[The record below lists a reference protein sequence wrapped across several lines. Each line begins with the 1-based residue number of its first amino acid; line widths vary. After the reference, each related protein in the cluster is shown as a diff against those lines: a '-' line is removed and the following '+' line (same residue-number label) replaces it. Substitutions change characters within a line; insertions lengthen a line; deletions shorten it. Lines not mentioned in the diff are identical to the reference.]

1 MPAFQYKAIDNRTGQ
16 MIKNTVNGV
25 TKQEL
30 YKMLKN
36 NGLTPIDI
44 QQALEVTANKQPVKK
59 HRSSEEILRDL
70 SPDQVRLI
78 YNSNSSAKKTKSMT
92 AQSKK
97 ISKNRGHKI
106 TTRDIII
113 FTQNF
118 LLLKKADFNNIHALE
133 TVISSTEN
141 AKFKSILEDIL
152 AGVESGEN
160 MYTTMEYYSDIF
172 PYIYINMIKVG
183 ELSGSLTNSLEQA
196 VKYLDDTE
204 SLNKKLR
211 IILIPNII
219 QFVLLLVMLVVG
231 TLVAIPA
238 IQGIFDELGTEET
251 LPAVTLW
258 FADFINKAIKYWYLP
273 VLIIVAAVAGVLF
286 YINTPKGKYNF
297 HYFKYK
303 MPIFGQLI
311 FALDFSRL
319 MKAMLLNLKNGMR
332 IQESL
337 EVSKNVVKNYV
348 MLSMIET
355 SINNILT
362 GTSWIEPFEKSGLAK
377 PMITEM
383 LKIGMQTD
391 LTEMMEK
398 LVEYME
404 IDIDNIMRK
413 IMQVLP
419 QVVYAIVGVVL
430 IFFVLVVLVPCIQVY
445 MGNFLFSAY
454 GV

>member
-1 MPAFQYKAIDNRTGQ
+1 MPTYTYKA
-16 MIKNTVNGV
+16 V
-25 TKQEL
+25 TKTGLVVRNKVEAGSRL
-30 YKMLKN
+30 SLIKSLKN
-36 NGLTPIDI
+36 NNLIPVSIEQVAYRSLTKPKKQKKNVTDI
-44 QQALEVTANKQPVKK
+44 QEIMKNVNTTQLGDKK
-59 HRSSEEILRDL
+59 KNTLSTKEKINLYFAKTEKITPRDL
-70 SPDQVRLI
+70 VV
-78 YNSNSSAKKTKSMT
+78 
-92 AQSKK
+92 
-97 ISKNRGHKI
+97 
-106 TTRDIII
+106 

-118 LLLKKADFNNIHALE
+118 YLLKKANFNNIHALNTIIE
-133 TVISSTEN
+133 STEN
-141 AKFKSILEDIL
+141 VSFKGILEDIL
-152 AGVESGEN
+152 AGVEAGEN
-160 MYTTMEYYSDIF
+160 MYTTMEYYSNVF

-196 VKYLDDTE
+196 VKYLDESE
-204 SLNKKLR
+204 SLNKKLKS
-211 IILIPNII
+211 ILIPNIV

-238 IQGIFDELGTEET
+238 IQGIFDEMGTEEK
-251 LPAVTLW
+251 LPAITLW
-258 FADFINKAIKYWYLP
+258 FAGFIDQAMIYWYIPTLL
-273 VLIIVAAVAGVLF
+273 LIAIAVAIVF
-286 YINTPKGKYNF
+286 YVHTPKGKYNF

-311 FALDFSRL
+311 YALDFSRL

-332 IQESL
+332 IQEAL
-337 EVSKNVVKNYV
+337 EVSKNVIQNYV
-348 MLSMIET
+348 MLSIVET
-355 SINNILT
+355 SINNILI
-362 GTSWIEPFEKSGLAK
+362 GSSWIEPFEKAGLSK
-377 PMITEM
+377 PMTTEM

-404 IDIDNIMRK
+404 IDIDNIMTK
-413 IMQVLP
+413 IMKALP

>member
-1 MPAFQYKAIDNRTGQ
+1 MPVYNYRAITKTGVVVKNRVESASRQTL
-16 MIKNTVNGV
+16 IKS
-25 TKQEL
+25 
-30 YKMLKN
+30 LKN
-36 NGLTPIDI
+36 GNLLPISIEQVSYRSNKTQKKQKKNVTDI
-44 QQALEVTANKQPVKK
+44 QEIMKNVNTTQLGANKKTLTTKEKVNLYFAKTEKITQ
-59 HRSSEEILRDL
+59 RDL
-70 SPDQVRLI
+70 VV
-78 YNSNSSAKKTKSMT
+78 
-92 AQSKK
+92 
-97 ISKNRGHKI
+97 
-106 TTRDIII
+106 

-118 LLLKKADFNNIHALE
+118 YLLKKANFNNIHALD
-133 TVISSTEN
+133 TIIKSTEN
-141 AKFKSILEDIL
+141 LSFRGILEDIL
-152 AGVESGEN
+152 AGVEAGEN
-160 MYTTMEYYSDIF
+160 MYTTMEYYENVF

-183 ELSGSLTNSLEQA
+183 ELSGSLTTSLEQA
-196 VKYLDDTE
+196 VKYLDE
-204 SLNKKLR
+204 SEALNKK
-211 IILIPNII
+211 IKSILIPNII

-238 IQGIFDELGTEET
+238 IQGIFDELGTEEE
-251 LPAVTLW
+251 LPAVTIW
-258 FADFINKAIKYWYLP
+258 FAGFIDNVIKYWFVPTML
-273 VLIIVAAVAGVLF
+273 VVGIVAAILF

-303 MPIFGQLI
+303 MPIFGELI
-311 FALDFSRL
+311 FALDFSRFL
-319 MKAMLLNLKNGMR
+319 KAMLLNMKNGMR
-332 IQESL
+332 IQDSI
-337 EVSKNVVKNYV
+337 EVSKNVIKNYV
-348 MLSMIET
+348 MLSVIET

-362 GTSWIEPFEKSGLAK
+362 GSSWIEPFEQSGLAK

-404 IDIDNIMRK
+404 IDIDNIMTK
-413 IMQVLP
+413 IMKALP